1 MLISA
6 GAGHC
11 SCGDHPDRTELMP
24 GARAAPTHQD
34 PGLQPERT
42 VLCWGRTAMALFAA
56 ALVFL
61 RWLPH
66 YRFWI
71 LILIAVAGTIAVS
84 FYATQR
90 GRYSAR
96 VRGIAAE
103 QFHSDVAAV
112 FWSSGSALLMG
123 ILGLIILFTG

>member
-1 MLISA
+1 
-6 GAGHC
+6 
-11 SCGDHPDRTELMP
+11 MP
-24 GARAAPTHQD
+24 GAPAAPTHQD

-42 VLCWGRTAMALFAA
+42 VFSWGRTSMALFGA

-66 YRFWI
+66 YGFWI

-84 FYATQR
+84 IYATQR
-90 GRYSAR
+90 GRYFAR

-103 QFHSDVAAV
+103 RFHSDVAAV
-112 FWSSGSALLMG
+112 FWTSGSVVLMG
-123 ILGLIILFTG
+123 ILGLIILLTG

>member
-1 MLISA
+1 M
-6 GAGHC
+6 
-11 SCGDHPDRTELMP
+11 
-24 GARAAPTHQD
+24 HQD

-42 VLCWGRTAMALFAA
+42 VLSWGRTALALFAA

-66 YRFWI
+66 YGLWI
-71 LILIAVAGTIAVS
+71 LVLVGVAGSIAAGI
-84 FYATQR
+84 YTTQR

-103 QFHSDVAAV
+103 GFHSDVAAV
-112 FWSSGSALLMG
+112 FWTSGSVLLLGTLGMV
-123 ILGLIILFTG
+123 ILLTG